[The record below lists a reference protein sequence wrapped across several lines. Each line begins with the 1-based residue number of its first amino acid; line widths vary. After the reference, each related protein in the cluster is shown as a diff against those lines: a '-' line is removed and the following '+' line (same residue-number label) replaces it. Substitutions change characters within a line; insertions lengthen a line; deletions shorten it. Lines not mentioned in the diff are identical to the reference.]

1 MQTYPLFSD
10 GILDYHER
18 TKHHFNRNARSL
30 GYLDWD
36 TQPNPFRFYE
46 GCESRSLPLLE
57 GDPLSGHMD
66 LYKRA
71 NNAPNQFTLEPIAAF
86 LELSLG
92 ISAWK
97 GIEDSKWALRM
108 NPSSGNLH
116 PTEAHL
122 ILPEMDSLPAGVYH
136 YDPYHHALELRA
148 TTPEGMWSAFLG
160 YFQTGGFIIGL
171 SSIFWRESWKY
182 GERAYRYCNL
192 DAGHAL
198 ACLSFAANLQGW
210 KVVHLNALSTA
221 DLETILGFDRTTWP
235 DLEAEHPDLLCIVF
249 PNNISNRDI
258 PRGLSSEMLNIFSEL
273 SFGGVPNRLS
283 SDHIDWETI
292 YDTAEKTRK
301 PRTPGNMHDYGTPP
315 FYEAPQSQFSAAQII
330 RKSRSGASFD
340 PRAHTLSMEQ
350 FLATLDKTRPR
361 DGGAPFDLEL
371 GETNINLLIFI
382 HSVEGLIPGLYFF
395 LRNEADGGEIKRAAR
410 SEFIWEQI
418 DGSLPL
424 YLLAEG
430 DVRQDAIRV
439 SCHQEIAGQ
448 SAFSV
453 GMIARFREI
462 VTQTP
467 YRYPH
472 LFWEAGMVGQV
483 LYLESEA
490 YGLSGTG
497 IGCFY
502 DDPVHEIMGL
512 SEDRFQCLYHFT
524 VGRVVRDS
532 RLETYPPYHHLEEK

>member
-1 MQTYPLFSD
+1 MQAYSLFSD
-10 GILDYHER
+10 DILDYHEK
-18 TKHHFNRNARSL
+18 TKHHFNRYARSL

-36 TQPNPFRFYE
+36 MQPNPFRFYE

-57 GDPLSGHMD
+57 CDPLAGHMD
-66 LYKRA
+66 LYERA
-71 NNAPNQFTLEPIAAF
+71 NNVPKRFALEPIAAF

-92 ISAWK
+92 LSTWK
-97 GIEDSKWALRM
+97 GSEGSKWVLRM

-116 PTEAHL
+116 PTEVHL
-122 ILPEMDSLPAGVYH
+122 IIPEIDSIPAGVYH
-136 YDPYHHALELRA
+136 YDPYHHALELRV
-148 TTPEGMWSAFLG
+148 TTPEGMWSDFLVH
-160 YFQTGGFIIGL
+160 FQTGGFIIGL

-192 DAGHAL
+192 DTGHAL

-235 DLEAEHPDLLCIVF
+235 ELEAEHPDLICMVF
-249 PNNISNRDI
+249 PNNISNRDV

-273 SFGGVPNRLS
+273 SFEGVPTRLS
-283 SDHIDWETI
+283 SDHVDWETI
-292 YDTAEKTRK
+292 YETTEKTRK
-301 PRTPGNMHDYGTPP
+301 PRTPGNMHDYGTPS

-330 RKSRSGASFD
+330 RKRRSGASFD
-340 PRAHTLSMEQ
+340 PLAQTLSMEQ

-382 HSVEGLIPGLYFF
+382 HGVEGLIPGLYFF
-395 LRNEADGGEIKRAAR
+395 FRNEADGGEIKRATR

-418 DGSLPL
+418 EGSLPL

-453 GMIARFREI
+453 GMIARFRET

-467 YRYPH
+467 YRYPY

-483 LYLESEA
+483 LYLEAEA
-490 YGLSGTG
+490 YGVNGTG
-497 IGCFY
+497 IGCFF

-512 SEDRFQCLYHFT
+512 TKDRFQSLYHFT
-524 VGRVVRDS
+524 VGRAVRDS
-532 RLETYPPYHHLEEK
+532 RLETYPPYHHLEER

>member
-1 MQTYPLFSD
+1 MQTYTLFSD

-18 TKHHFNRNARSL
+18 TKHHFNRYARSL
-30 GYLDWD
+30 GYLDWE

-57 GDPLSGHMD
+57 GDPLAGHMD
-66 LYKRA
+66 LYERA
-71 NNAPNQFTLEPIAAF
+71 NNAPKEFALEPIAAF

-92 ISAWK
+92 LSAWK
-97 GIEDSKWALRM
+97 GIEGSKWVLRM

-122 ILPEMDSLPAGVYH
+122 ILLEMDFIPAGVYH

-148 TTPEGMWSAFLG
+148 TTPEGMWSALLG
-160 YFQTGGFIIGL
+160 HFQTGGFIIGL
-171 SSIFWRESWKY
+171 SSIFWCESWKY

-192 DAGHAL
+192 DVGHAL
-198 ACLSFAANLQGW
+198 TCLSFAANLQGW
-210 KVVHLNALSTA
+210 KVVLLNALSTA
-221 DLETILGFDRTTWP
+221 DLETVLGFDRTTWSE
-235 DLEAEHPDLLCIVF
+235 LEAEHPDLLCMVF
-249 PNNISNRDI
+249 PNYISNRDV

-273 SFGGVPNRLS
+273 SFEGVPNRLS
-283 SDHIDWETI
+283 NDHIDWETI

-301 PRTPGNMHDYGTPP
+301 PRTPGNMHDYGAPP
-315 FYEAPQSQFSAAQII
+315 FYEAPLSQFSAAQII
-330 RKSRSGASFD
+330 RKRRSGASFD
-340 PRAHTLSMEQ
+340 PREQTLSMEH
-350 FLATLDKTRPR
+350 FLAALDKTRPR

-371 GETNINLLIFI
+371 SETNINLLIFI
-382 HSVEGLIPGLYFF
+382 HNVEGLIPGLYFF

-430 DVRQDAIRV
+430 DVRQHAIRV

-483 LYLESEA
+483 LYLEAEA
-490 YGLSGTG
+490 YGFSGTG
-497 IGCFY
+497 IGCFF

-512 SEDRFQCLYHFT
+512 TEDRFHSLYHFT
-524 VGRVVRDS
+524 VGRAVRDS
-532 RLETYPPYHHLEEK
+532 RLETYPPYHHLEDR